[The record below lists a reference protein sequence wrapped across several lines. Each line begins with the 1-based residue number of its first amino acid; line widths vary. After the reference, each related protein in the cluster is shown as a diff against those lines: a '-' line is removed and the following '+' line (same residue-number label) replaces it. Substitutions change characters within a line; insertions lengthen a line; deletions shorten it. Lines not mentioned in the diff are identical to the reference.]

1 MPVLGGGKKYR
12 RQYTWLYQSTELF
25 PRRRELMKQF
35 ARTGLEQVQSRS
47 RMLGACVLI
56 EGTKA

>member
-1 MPVLGGGKKYR
+1 
-12 RQYTWLYQSTELF
+12 
-25 PRRRELMKQF
+25 MKQF
-35 ARTGLEQVQSRS
+35 VRTGLVQVQSRS

>member
-1 MPVLGGGKKYR
+1 
-12 RQYTWLYQSTELF
+12 
-25 PRRRELMKQF
+25 MKQF
-35 ARTGLEQVQSRS
+35 ACAGLGQVQSRS

>member
-1 MPVLGGGKKYR
+1 
-12 RQYTWLYQSTELF
+12 
-25 PRRRELMKQF
+25 MKQF
-35 ARTGLEQVQSRS
+35 ARTGLVQVQSRS